1 MASERLPLK
10 LLMHT
15 VNSEIIIRLKD
26 NREFRG
32 RLQSVDNY
40 MNSILSDAIEI
51 KDGNKL
57 AKYGEVFI
65 RGNNILWIQ
74 TEWDEVETE

>member
-1 MASERLPLK
+1 MSSERLPLK
-10 LLMHT
+10 KLMHT
-15 VNSEIIIRLKD
+15 VNSLIIIRLKD

-32 RLQSVDNY
+32 RLRSVDNY
-40 MNSILSDAIEI
+40 MNSILSDAIEM
-51 KDGNKL
+51 KGGNKL

-74 TEWDEVETE
+74 TEWEETEEE

>member
-1 MASERLPLK
+1 MNSERLPLK

-15 VNSEIIIRLKD
+15 TQSEIIVRLKD

-32 RLQSVDNY
+32 RLTSCDSY
-40 MNSILSDAIEI
+40 MNMILSDAIEI

-74 TEWDEVETE
+74 TEWDETEEE

>member
-1 MASERLPLK
+1 
-10 LLMHT
+10 MHT
-15 VNSEIIIRLKD
+15 THSEIIVRLKD

-32 RLQSVDNY
+32 RLTSCDSY
-40 MNSILSDAIEI
+40 MNMILNDAIEM

-74 TEWDEVETE
+74 TEWDDEEGD